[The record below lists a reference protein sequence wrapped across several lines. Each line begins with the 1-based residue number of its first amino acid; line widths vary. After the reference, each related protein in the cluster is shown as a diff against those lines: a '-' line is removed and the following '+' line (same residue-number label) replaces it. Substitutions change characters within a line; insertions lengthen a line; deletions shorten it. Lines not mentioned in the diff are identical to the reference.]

1 MMPFALQYKSP
12 FMKSLL
18 ITQAKIVNEGRI
30 FEADVFIQDGV
41 IAQIAPQLSVAAD
54 VTIDAAGQH
63 LLPGFIDDQVH
74 FRDPGFPAKGSIATE
89 SKAAIA
95 GGTTTFMD
103 MPNVK
108 PTTTTLENLEA
119 KYELAAKTA
128 WANHS
133 FYLGA
138 TNDNIEEVKAL
149 DPNATCGVKI
159 FMGASTGNM
168 LVDREQ
174 ALTDIFTHSPTLI
187 TTHCEDTPMIKE
199 QEALYRE
206 KYGDAIPM
214 QYHPD
219 IRCRE
224 ACYKSSSFAVD
235 LAKKTGADLHIL
247 HLTTAEEMALFAP
260 GPVEGKK
267 ITAEACVHHLW
278 FTADDYA
285 EKGGLIKCNPAIKQ
299 QSDRDAIRQA
309 VKEGR
314 IDIIATDHAPHTWEE
329 KQSDSYFSAPA
340 GLPQV
345 QQSLTALLDMVH
357 DGVFDLETV
366 VQKTSHN
373 VAIRYQ
379 IEKRGFI
386 REGYAA
392 DLVLV
397 DMNRPHTDTR
407 ENNLYQCG
415 WSPWEGHTFK
425 SSVMSTI
432 VNGELK
438 YHQGKFA
445 EFTPGQRLT
454 FTR

>member
-1 MMPFALQYKSP
+1 
-12 FMKSLL
+12 
-18 ITQAKIVNEGRI
+18 
-30 FEADVFIQDGV
+30 
-41 IAQIAPQLSVAAD
+41 
-54 VTIDAAGQH
+54 
-63 LLPGFIDDQVH
+63 
-74 FRDPGFPAKGSIATE
+74 
-89 SKAAIA
+89 
-95 GGTTTFMD
+95 
-103 MPNVK
+103 
-108 PTTTTLENLEA
+108 
-119 KYELAAKTA
+119 
-128 WANHS
+128 
-133 FYLGA
+133 
-138 TNDNIEEVKAL
+138 
-149 DPNATCGVKI
+149 
-159 FMGASTGNM
+159 
-168 LVDREQ
+168 
-174 ALTDIFTHSPTLI
+174 
-187 TTHCEDTPMIKE
+187 
-199 QEALYRE
+199 
-206 KYGDAIPM
+206 
-214 QYHPD
+214 
-219 IRCRE
+219 
-224 ACYKSSSFAVD
+224 VD

-278 FTADDYA
+278 FTADNYA

-329 KQSDSYFSAPA
+329 KQSDSYFGTPA

-438 YHQGKFA
+438 YHQGQFA